1 MSETTPNQ
9 GSTPAGAD
17 VQRLSDSRSGPFRF
31 IAVLLIGILLVLAG
45 ILYVMIENQGAMI
58 ENQGAM
64 IENQNVIV
72 ENQGAMIEN
81 QNVIV
86 ENQGAMIENQNE
98 SLEHQ
103 RAKEVACEID
113 GGEISWNTR
122 GNQICDLSPFAKDE
136 GGKFDFDIDWI
147 IR

>member
-1 MSETTPNQ
+1 MSESNPNQ
-9 GSTPAGAD
+9 GSTPAGPD

-31 IAVLLIGILLVLAG
+31 IAVLLTGMLLVLAG
-45 ILYVMIENQGAMI
+45 ILYVMIEHQKVIVDNQGAMI
-58 ENQGAM
+58 ENQK
-64 IENQNVIV
+64 VIV
-72 ENQGAMIEN
+72 D
-81 QNVIV
+81 
-86 ENQGAMIENQNE
+86 NQGAMIENQNE

-122 GNQICDLSPFAKDE
+122 GNQICDLSPFARDE

>member
-1 MSETTPNQ
+1 MSESSPNQ

-31 IAVLLIGILLVLAG
+31 IAVLLTGILLVLAG
-45 ILYVMIENQGAMI
+45 ILYVMIENQK
-58 ENQGAM
+58 
-64 IENQNVIV
+64 
-72 ENQGAMIEN
+72 
-81 QNVIV
+81 VIV

-113 GGEISWNTR
+113 GGEISWNTK
-122 GNQICDLSPFAKDE
+122 GNQVCDLSPFARDE

>member
-1 MSETTPNQ
+1 MSESNSNQ
-9 GSTPAGAD
+9 ESTPTD
-17 VQRLSDSRSGPFRF
+17 TDIQRLSDARSGPFRF
-31 IAVLLIGILLVLAG
+31 IAVLLTGILLVLAG
-45 ILYVMIENQGAMI
+45 ILYVMIENQ
-58 ENQGAM
+58 
-64 IENQNVIV
+64 NVIV
-72 ENQGAMIEN
+72 ENQAVIIDNQAVMIDN
-81 QNVIV
+81 QAV
-86 ENQGAMIENQNE
+86 MIENQNE

-122 GNQICDLSPFAKDE
+122 GNQVCDLSPFARDE

>member
-1 MSETTPNQ
+1 MSESNPNQ
-9 GSTPAGAD
+9 GATPAGAD

-31 IAVLLIGILLVLAG
+31 IAVLLTGILFVLAG

-64 IENQNVIV
+64 IENQ
-72 ENQGAMIEN
+72 
-81 QNVIV
+81 
-86 ENQGAMIENQNE
+86 GAMIENQNE

-103 RAKEVACEID
+103 RAKEVACETD

-122 GNQICDLSPFAKDE
+122 GNQVCDLSPFAEDE